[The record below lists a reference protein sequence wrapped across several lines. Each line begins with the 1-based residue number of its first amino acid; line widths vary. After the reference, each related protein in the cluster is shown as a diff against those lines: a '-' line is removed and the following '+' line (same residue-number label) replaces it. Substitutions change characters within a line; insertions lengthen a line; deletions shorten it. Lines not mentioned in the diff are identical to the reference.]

1 MITKVRKVVV
11 RKVMVSEMEVRKVM
25 VMVRKVEV
33 RENFLPWSDHIL
45 HLHPVSGENISSG
58 FRSFIVFYDL

>member
-1 MITKVRKVVV
+1 MVREVVV
-11 RKVMVSEMEVRKVM
+11 RKVEVRKVM